1 MDLLLVGRG
10 AKKREGEKVHEGEAR
25 QEGRP
30 QLQDSF

>member
-10 AKKREGEKVHEGEAR
+10 AKKEGEKVHEGEAR